1 VEKHTRDWK
10 KPESTLLTQ
19 LRTGKIGFKHFLSER
34 RVPGVESPAC
44 DCIQGDMTVEH
55 VLLKCRKW
63 QTERA
68 ELIDPL
74 RTRNLREILTER
86 KSCRAAVKMIQ
97 RTKLLEQFKATAE
110 MERYGEEEKKW
121 KERRE
126 Y

>member
-1 VEKHTRDWK
+1 
-10 KPESTLLTQ
+10 
-19 LRTGKIGFKHFLSER
+19 
-34 RVPGVESPAC
+34 
-44 DCIQGDMTVEH
+44 MTVEH